1 MSRRQLPPQIRKLE
15 VTDRKTGK
23 LVVRYEVT
31 VDAGI
36 GPETGKRQQVRR
48 RYATEQQ
55 ARKALAEVQN
65 GVTTGAF
72 VSRST
77 LTVERACIDWLAGRH
92 SIRPTTRAAYKHS
105 LAPLRQRH
113 GDLPVQKLTKGD
125 LDQLVA
131 DLVAGT
137 FPGQRRKW
145 TAGSIN
151 PMLNHISAVLA
162 DLIRQGALVRD
173 VAALVDRLKRPRN
186 KLSTFTD
193 AEVRKLLAHVEGDRM
208 AHAWHLALSGLR
220 SGELGGLRWSGRR
233 PRGRDGDDRA

>member
-72 VSRST
+72 VSRSQP
-77 LTVERACIDWLAGRH
+77 IDAGPLHRECG
-92 SIRPTTRAAYKHS
+92 AAPS
-105 LAPLRQRH
+105 V
-113 GDLPVQKLTKGD
+113 GG
-125 LDQLVA
+125 
-131 DLVAGT
+131 
-137 FPGQRRKW
+137 
-145 TAGSIN
+145 
-151 PMLNHISAVLA
+151 
-162 DLIRQGALVRD
+162 
-173 VAALVDRLKRPRN
+173 
-186 KLSTFTD
+186 
-193 AEVRKLLAHVEGDRM
+193 AEV
-208 AHAWHLALSGLR
+208 
-220 SGELGGLRWSGRR
+220 
-233 PRGRDGDDRA
+233 